1 MKLSL
6 SLFRSLQYELCYWK
20 DSQIPFLSLSVLNH
34 FRYADDVSIGD
45 EVLVQGEDDELT
57 PAKVIDLSSS
67 TMQGDILW
75 RFLF

>member
-1 MKLSL
+1 M
-6 SLFRSLQYELCYWK
+6 
-20 DSQIPFLSLSVLNH
+20 PFLSLAVFNH

-67 TMQGDILW
+67 TMQGDIL
-75 RFLF
+75 

>member
-1 MKLSL
+1 M
-6 SLFRSLQYELCYWK
+6 
-20 DSQIPFLSLSVLNH
+20 PFLSLSVFNH

-75 RFLF
+75 LSLPVAVGISHFVINKWALLSDW

>member
-1 MKLSL
+1 M
-6 SLFRSLQYELCYWK
+6 
-20 DSQIPFLSLSVLNH
+20 PFLSLSVFNH

-67 TMQGDILW
+67 TMQGHIL
-75 RFLF
+75 